1 MICAGVESLPLGVC
15 FVGVLGVYVF
25 LIINVS
31 LIEVL
36 CEGGLEEEIL
46 VAGIIVHMSLP
57 HVVS

>member
-1 MICAGVESLPLGVC
+1 MGTCWGGVLWDVCVACWEGFLSCAGVESLPLGVC

-36 CEGGLEEEIL
+36 CEG
-46 VAGIIVHMSLP
+46 A
-57 HVVS
+57 